1 MIKKSCLEGK
11 FSGLKVAKGFALTH
25 LLFMD
30 DVLILG
36 IDSFEEWI
44 FFKQILDLFCQAFGM
59 EVNCQKSSFLYNNLE
74 SYRLSIFEDLFG
86 IPLFPLEN
94 GLRYL
99 GFNLKPNDY
108 RVVDWIWLVQKLE
121 KKLGHWTF

>member
-1 MIKKSCLEGK
+1 M
-11 FSGLKVAKGFALTH
+11 
-25 LLFMD
+25 LFVD

-36 IDSFEEWI
+36 IDSFEEWTV
-44 FFKQILDLFCQAFGM
+44 FKQILDLFFQAFGM
-59 EVNCQKSSFLYNNLE
+59 EVNYQKSSFLYNNLK
-74 SYRLSIFEDLFG
+74 SYTLSNFEDLFD

-99 GFNLKPNDY
+99 GFNLNTNDY
-108 RVVDWIWLVQKLE
+108 VVVYWILLVHKLE